1 MTAGRRYLIG
11 LGAIVLVALA
21 LCLVLPTQERPA
33 MAVVLGL
40 ALAVQGALGW
50 WLVRVIGTE
59 RFLLAWVIGIG
70 TRLGIVGLCA
80 LVVVP
85 ALELSL
91 APALFVLVGVLLSLL
106 VVEAVVVVLGP
117 AGTEAR

>member
-11 LGAIVLVALA
+11 LGAVVLVALA

-40 ALAVQGALGW
+40 ALAVQGSLGW